1 MRALLAAVTLVG
13 GVVGGAVTAAADE
26 PPPPA
31 TCELRVIHALK
42 EGGGIDPR
50 ITRLRP
56 YLERAP
62 FTAWHEFKLLS
73 STEVEL
79 APKGSSSFDLPN
91 GRKGTLTYVEHLL
104 ASDGDHRMRLQLL
117 IENGPKRVLN
127 TTFVLDEGGV
137 VLQAGQKYQGGLLVL
152 GVSCKTEK

>member
-13 GVVGGAVTAAADE
+13 VVGGAVSAAADE
-26 PPPPA
+26 PQAPA
-31 TCELRVIHALK
+31 KCELRVIHALK
-42 EGGGIDPR
+42 EGSGIDSR

-73 STEVEL
+73 SQEMEL
-79 APKGSSSFDLPN
+79 APRGSSVFDLPN
-91 GRKGTLTYVEHLL
+91 GRKGTLTYVEHML
-104 ASDGDHRMRLQLL
+104 ASDGDHRMRLQLV
-117 IENGPKRVLN
+117 IDNGPKRVLN